1 MRVRSSPIMKVLSR
15 QNSKPPRCP
24 KPTRARTA
32 RLYLHSAWVAECMA
46 ARSLSDT
53 LERAATDAALKNEFS
68 NPKLMVVEVTDVL
81 ADAVDTVRAETLRR
95 A

>member
-1 MRVRSSPIMKVLSR
+1 
-15 QNSKPPRCP
+15 
-24 KPTRARTA
+24 
-32 RLYLHSAWVAECMA
+32 MA